1 MRAML
6 LVGLCAAI
14 AIAVLACMLLMSRPG
29 YGGPQRRYPRLELN
43 VPVDIHTHSNK
54 HVGETRNISQGGMLL
69 QVSAPMSIAQP
80 IRLKFTL
87 PAQTAVEIPAV
98 VSYKKGEQIGV
109 RFDPTHY
116 GRLDIERWIAQF
128 EAESKLRKQA
138 RLTSQPAKP

>member
-14 AIAVLACMLLMSRPG
+14 AIAVLAYMLLMSRPG
-29 YGGPQRRYPRLELN
+29 HGSPQRRYPRLDLSI
-43 VPVDIHTHSNK
+43 PVDIHTHSNK

-69 QVSAPMSIAQP
+69 QASAPISIAQP
-80 IRLKFTL
+80 VRLKFIL
-87 PAQTAVEIPAV
+87 PAHTTVEIPAV
-98 VSYKKGEQIGV
+98 VSFKKGERIGV

-128 EAESKLRKQA
+128 EAESKLRNQA